1 MIEDEFNGIIKEN
14 AHPRAQELIPYEFF
28 WDYLDELTPFGSD
41 EGHNALV
48 QYREWREANPE
59 TPIVECLHWLI
70 EGIGD
75 MAPEDYNQALIQTE
89 NIVKQ
94 LDDDEFDDD
103 YFIYTLDAYL
113 IGVCFG
119 QFADEGKMDDASKDI
134 VKLALQ
140 RQLNWANLDKS
151 EINLEYIG
159 NIEKLQKIVESV

>member
-1 MIEDEFNGIIKEN
+1 MIEDEFNGILKEK
-14 AHPRAQELIPYEFF
+14 AHPRAQELIQDDFF

-48 QYREWREANPE
+48 QYREWRQANLD
-59 TPIVECLHWLI
+59 TPIIDCLNWLI

-75 MAPEDYNQALIQTE
+75 MNPEDYNESFILSE
-89 NIVKQ
+89 NIIKQ
-94 LDDDEFDDD
+94 LDDEEFDDD

-119 QFADEGKMDDASKDI
+119 QLADEGKMDADSKEI
-134 VKLALQ
+134 AKLALQ
-140 RQLNWANLDKS
+140 RQLNWASLDES

-159 NIEKLQKIVESV
+159 NIKKLQKILLVA

>member
-1 MIEDEFNGIIKEN
+1 MNEDEFNGIIKEN

-48 QYREWREANPE
+48 QYREWRVANPD
-59 TPIVECLHWLI
+59 TPIVDCLNWLI

-94 LDDDEFDDD
+94 LDDD
-103 YFIYTLDAYL
+103 
-113 IGVCFG
+113 
-119 QFADEGKMDDASKDI
+119 
-134 VKLALQ
+134 
-140 RQLNWANLDKS
+140 
-151 EINLEYIG
+151 
-159 NIEKLQKIVESV
+159 